1 MKYLFTTLSLLAII
15 TIKAQTS
22 GQIANYGSTAT
33 SGADANAQ
41 LNAVLGPMQEA
52 EAKLTYKKE
61 EFQGS
66 PYTHD
71 LFLPTN
77 LFYKNEDLG
86 LIFYRYNAYNEE
98 IEIKRQNIEGE
109 GIQALGRDKQISI
122 RVNNKP
128 MSFKT
133 FIDDKGLTQN
143 GYLTKLVDGKYS
155 IYKRVDVK
163 FTEGQKSQNSF
174 VPAIPARF
182 SKFTEY
188 YLELEGRNKIEAVDL
203 SNRKLI
209 KLLPDEEKAKF
220 KAYLKENNIKI
231 RNEEDLTSI
240 VNFLNNE
247 FHTAS

>member
-1 MKYLFTTLSLLAII
+1 MLSLVA
-15 TIKAQTS
+15 KSQTS

-41 LNAVLGPMQEA
+41 LNAVLGPIQDT

-71 LFLPTN
+71 IFLPTN
-77 LFYKNEDLG
+77 LYYKEENMG
-86 LIFYRYNAYNEE
+86 TIFYRYNAYNEE
-98 IEIKRQNIEGE
+98 IEIKKQNLENE
-109 GIQALGRDKQISI
+109 GIRALGRDKKISI
-122 RVNNKP
+122 VVNGNP

-143 GYLTKLVDGKYS
+143 GYLTKILEGKYTA
-155 IYKRVDVK
+155 YKRVDVK
-163 FTEGQKSQNSF
+163 FTEGQKAQNSF

-188 YLELEGRNKIEAVDL
+188 YLEIEGRNKIEAVGL
-203 SNRKLI
+203 NNRKFL
-209 KLLPDEEKAKF
+209 KLMPDEEKAKI
-220 KAYLKENNIKI
+220 KAYLKTNNIKI
-231 RNEEDLTSI
+231 KNENDLISI
-240 VNFLNNE
+240 MNFLNTE
-247 FHTAS
+247 FDTAS

>member
-122 RVNNKP
+122 RVNNKT

-133 FIDDKGLTQN
+133 FIDDETLEDGLCN
-143 GYLTKLVDGKYS
+143 FHNHIESFSKDNNEIKNV
-155 IYKRVDVK
+155 
-163 FTEGQKSQNSF
+163 SF
-174 VPAIPARF
+174 VKINNGKPLFVKAETGQDLLKQLA
-182 SKFTEY
+182 SK
-188 YLELEGRNKIEAVDL
+188 
-203 SNRKLI
+203 
-209 KLLPDEEKAKF
+209 
-220 KAYLKENNIKI
+220 
-231 RNEEDLTSI
+231 
-240 VNFLNNE
+240 
-247 FHTAS
+247 